1 LLLSL
6 GRTDLGLGAPIEIL
20 ARVAAT
26 KRSPP
31 DGEFAEEPIY
41 IILLDFYELK
51 EGRLP
56 PLVTFVVVGQPRSLA
71 EFVFSPRGCQ
81 SSDTFLAKES
91 SPPNLKTRNLPLEI

>member
-31 DGEFAEEPIY
+31 RWGVCGGTNIY
-41 IILLDFYELK
+41 ILLEFYELK

-71 EFVFSPRGCQ
+71 EFCLLSAR
-81 SSDTFLAKES
+81 
-91 SPPNLKTRNLPLEI
+91 LPKL